1 MEQAKSFLIRYRFL
15 VIISVIFLFGLIIF
29 FLISRGGK
37 TTTSSLQQAE
47 PTAQMSQ
54 TVKSNPTIPQS
65 SNSSKIWQI
74 SFSFNTKTQQLSI
87 KKITMQQGT
96 VKAATQNETSPYKLF
111 VLDKNQQVL
120 FQTDI
125 SIAQQILYDVYFPP
139 GATPSGLPQLE
150 TLDTLVA
157 VPYFSDAQTM
167 QVRKN
172 GQTILTFT
180 PPKELGFLKFPSLIQ
195 QSYAATCDL
204 LHIVFIS
211 DGYTD
216 MTKFHAD
223 AQRAEA
229 TYTSKAPFSTHA
241 DIFDFKTIDNSTS
254 NPLGCKTNNAL
265 NVYCVYTGSNLTK
278 ISNTVFA
285 AYPQLP
291 HDPTYTK
298 IVVLVDGAPQP
309 FTGGGL
315 VLGVANTLGGQFGVF
330 QNQLFFESTATME
343 VLGHDVGQLY
353 DRYVYP
359 PQPGSASDMGNTIP
373 APYQSNCSTNPQG
386 ASFWKNAGVNT
397 GYKGCTS
404 QYMYAPAPL
413 DCSNGQG
420 SSTTLMSAAGCAGTQ
435 FDGVEQYYLESVILP
450 KYCKFV
456 PTPTHSPTSE
466 PGSDTNSGSGG
477 GNPKPSQTFKCE
489 LDPNC
494 SKSNNNLQM
503 CQLKCTPN

>member
-1 MEQAKSFLIRYRFL
+1 MDQVKSFLIRYRFL
-15 VIISVIFLFGLIIF
+15 LIIGGVFIGGLLIF
-29 FLISRGGK
+29 FLLSRGGGSGK
-37 TTTSSLQQAE
+37 VVPTTSQQVNLTPDISQSL
-47 PTAQMSQ
+47 PSPSTGL
-54 TVKSNPTIPQS
+54 PIP
-65 SNSSKIWQI
+65 NSSKIWQI
-74 SFSFNTKTQQLSI
+74 SFSFNTKTQKLSMQ
-87 KKITMQQGT
+87 KITIQKGT
-96 VKAATQNETSPYKLF
+96 VQAASQNNTSPYKLF
-111 VLDKNQQVL
+111 ILDKNQHIL

-125 SIAQQILYDVYFPP
+125 TIAQQILYDVYFPP
-139 GATPSGLPQLE
+139 GATPSGFPQLE
-150 TLDTLVA
+150 NLDSLVA
-157 VPYFSDAQTM
+157 VPYFPEAQTI
-167 QVRKN
+167 QIEKN
-172 GQTILTFT
+172 AQTILTFH
-180 PPKELGFLKFPSLIQ
+180 PPKEVSFFRLPSLIQ

-204 LHIVFIS
+204 LHIVFVS
-211 DGYTD
+211 DGYSD

-229 TYTSKAPFSTHA
+229 TYISKAPFSAHA
-241 DIFDFKTIDNSTS
+241 DIFDFKTIDNLAT

-265 NVYCVYTGSNLTK
+265 NVYCIYTNANLTK
-278 ISNTVFA
+278 ISNTVFS

-309 FTGGGL
+309 FTGGGF
-315 VLGVANTLGGQFGVF
+315 VLGVANAIGGQFGVF
-330 QNQLFFESTATME
+330 QNQLFFETTATME

-353 DRYVYP
+353 DRYLYP
-359 PQPGSASDMGNTIP
+359 AQPGTASDMGNTIP

-386 ASFWKNAGVNT
+386 ASFWKNAGVTT

-413 DCSNGQG
+413 DCPNGGG
-420 SSTTLMSAAGCAGTQ
+420 SSTTLMSAAGCAGAQ
-435 FDGVEQYYLESVILP
+435 FDGVEQYYLQSVILP

-456 PTPTHSPTSE
+456 PTSTPSPT
-466 PGSDTNSGSGG
+466 PANGSSTKANSM
-477 GNPKPSQTFKCE
+477 PSQTFKCE